1 MQIKL
6 GNNEIWTVNFVSKK
20 EMPKKTW
27 GDCNNKTK
35 TIRVRTDLSDLNVL
49 DTFIHEMLHASNY
62 VCFSEEFVEQTAT
75 QMAKALLKSKLI
87 TINKH
92 EL

>member
-1 MQIKL
+1 MDIKL
-6 GNNEIWTVNFVSKK
+6 GNNEAWTVKFVSKP
-20 EMPKKTW
+20 EMPAKTW

-35 TIRVRTDLSDLNVL
+35 TIRVRTDLCGLNFL

-75 QMAKALLKSKLI
+75 QMAKALIKSGLVVVPPQD
-87 TINKH
+87 
-92 EL
+92 